1 MFDQIDLTWWIEGV
15 TISGVS
21 IIGLIGNFYSLKI
34 YARQKDHRVFHHL
47 LLQLALFDIV
57 SFFLISRNFWT
68 LGSFKVT
75 ENCEVL

>member
-21 IIGLIGNFYSLKI
+21 IIGLFGNFYSLKI

-57 SFFLISRNFWT
+57 SKKNSCVYRKLRG
-68 LGSFKVT
+68 LM
-75 ENCEVL
+75 L